1 MPEITGLPKFVD
13 DIASFLEA
21 NGVTATVVLGWR
33 EKFGQVNEGE
43 GTANRI
49 VVQPG
54 DPSGGAGEL
63 GAPRQIGPGPRTTWP
78 PAPASGDD
86 KQSPDDVVGRELA
99 DWAENAT
106 VYIWAC
112 DSTAPEDDRRQY
124 IAVRALLQSFLR
136 AACNTARAAFSHGK
150 LDWVDAQN
158 TERQYGRELALEIT
172 YHAPLF
178 DIADELAHPQH
189 LDPQPS
195 FVTTQ

>member
-13 DIASFLEA
+13 DVASFLQT

-33 EKFGQVNEGE
+33 EKFGQVNEGD

-63 GAPRQIGPGPRTTWP
+63 ASPRQPGAGPRTVWP
-78 PAPASGDD
+78 PPPATGDGA
-86 KQSPDDVVGRELA
+86 QSPDDLVGRELS
-99 DWAENAT
+99 DWAESAT

-112 DSTAPEDDRRQY
+112 DPAAPEDDRRQY

-136 AACNTARAAFSHGK
+136 AAANTARAAFEHGK

-178 DIADELAHPQH
+178 DIADELVHPQT
-189 LDPQPS
+189 LNPQTS